1 PNFTNFTK
9 EIGATELWQNGYNGS
24 NVIIAILDSGV
35 DIIGGG
41 NGDLIDYGDGSTESK
56 FLGAVSMVPDEPL
69 YYSDPSGRGTFHA
82 GVACGTGNIN
92 NSHSGVAPGAQ
103 FLNVKVYDSIG
114 ITFWSFIISGMEW
127 ALSHGA
133 DVILFASTIPGLYVD
148 PVSLAVNNIVDRGVF
163 VVAPVGDDG
172 PGYMSINTPGQAG
185 KACKVGA
192 YDSYANEVWSY
203 SSRGPSFDFSVGPD
217 ILAPGVDI
225 IGSRSRI
232 MSTDS
237 LDAIMEDYSSKMG
250 VSDVFVDLFWMQFKD
265 QRYLFDSVAQSIPY
279 SQYGEEVPNQANYT
293 RASGTGAAAAVV
305 AGAAAILLGAFP
317 LATPILIQKAIMETA
332 QSISSS
338 QDLNSEGAGFINIPA
353 AFNWLSNVF
362 EEASDQPDQI
372 SFSMPLV
379 YAGIVTNMN
388 QSLYSDLSSPLNY
401 SQDGLQTYDT
411 TALFSTQGMMATL
424 LTTNSS
430 DPYNSS
436 IGYENL
442 TSIHL
447 PINQFGIEYS
457 LSEQPDNSR
466 FHWFSEFNVVREMH
480 QCINDIFYQEGYSR
494 YSGVLEL
501 EGLYVAV
508 LVETW
513 SYAGEYLDVDYL
525 VNITNPFTG
534 EEYSTDLVY
543 QPLYNANRVSAFK
556 ISFNFMN
563 YRSDEQTF
571 QNVSLVSY
579 FKGDLYLNEDHELN
593 KVGNSADISSLQNF
607 TYDDSVYYNS
617 TTQTIFVEDTNNDT
631 FYIRDDDV
639 TAMGFQSLSHTIS
652 TFAIGES
659 MGLLKN
665 ITLEHLQ
672 ASDWNTDIGMDSF
685 LHGREGLDP
694 GFASAYTLSDLTFGT
709 NLEFSG
715 TLSVGQG
722 TSSENARN
730 IMQTQS
736 ELIKNQVTNYNVTD
750 LMVVSANFSRIIEKD
765 NEYNMEVLIL
775 NLGNMPVDET
785 QLAFIVNRTND
796 EDVYEI
802 YTMLFNIHDFNPF
815 ELRSYT
821 ASWVPLKTGAYTMG
835 VVIGDIEE
843 MYATFKLFSGFESG
857 LSQDYRTEM
866 STREINYMSNAL
878 SRTIIVID
886 PSYYNS
892 LKYDH
897 FEVYPYFLDQ
907 NPMKIYA
914 PLDYAIYNLTTF
926 TIWPIEEVTIGTDGI
941 GSKLVF
947 FLDSDLSNSN
957 IQPLNSIQRNLSP
970 YSAIPLVIF
979 ANPLT
984 PPGEIHFNITFTAP
998 GSNSPFYYL
1007 PVNLVITANRGRIWF
1022 DAVHMNFFVSQ
1033 NLVGQSDISLDAI
1046 STDSLDILDNFGNF
1060 EGKDFQTKEGV
1071 FDLTR
1076 LVDYSERLDTTWG
1089 SYFKLRQLWADPA
1102 NSFDG
1107 MKGTS
1112 LYTIFPLLSLNFSDF
1127 IDFDALPSSTEEN
1140 SNDEDYFFN
1149 TADIIPDTSF
1159 LGDTIGNYAFESDT
1173 LSTSTINHDLLQF
1186 FDGLV
1191 INDPEQGFLLEEI
1204 DDIDEWVENGGTLY
1218 VWAED
1223 QY

>member
-1 PNFTNFTK
+1 
-9 EIGATELWQNGYNGS
+9 
-24 NVIIAILDSGV
+24 
-35 DIIGGG
+35 
-41 NGDLIDYGDGSTESK
+41 
-56 FLGAVSMVPDEPL
+56 
-69 YYSDPSGRGTFHA
+69 
-82 GVACGTGNIN
+82 
-92 NSHSGVAPGAQ
+92 
-103 FLNVKVYDSIG
+103 
-114 ITFWSFIISGMEW
+114 
-127 ALSHGA
+127 
-133 DVILFASTIPGLYVD
+133 
-148 PVSLAVNNIVDRGVF
+148 
-163 VVAPVGDDG
+163 
-172 PGYMSINTPGQAG
+172 
-185 KACKVGA
+185 
-192 YDSYANEVWSY
+192 
-203 SSRGPSFDFSVGPD
+203 
-217 ILAPGVDI
+217 
-225 IGSRSRI
+225 
-232 MSTDS
+232 
-237 LDAIMEDYSSKMG
+237 
-250 VSDVFVDLFWMQFKD
+250 
-265 QRYLFDSVAQSIPY
+265 
-279 SQYGEEVPNQANYT
+279 
-293 RASGTGAAAAVV
+293 
-305 AGAAAILLGAFP
+305 
-317 LATPILIQKAIMETA
+317 
-332 QSISSS
+332 
-338 QDLNSEGAGFINIPA
+338 
-353 AFNWLSNVF
+353 
-362 EEASDQPDQI
+362 
-372 SFSMPLV
+372 
-379 YAGIVTNMN
+379 
-388 QSLYSDLSSPLNY
+388 
-401 SQDGLQTYDT
+401 
-411 TALFSTQGMMATL
+411 MMAAL

-436 IGYENL
+436 IGYGNL

-457 LSEQPDNSR
+457 LSEQPDNSQ

-501 EGLYVAV
+501 QGLYVAV

-513 SYAGEYLDVDYL
+513 SYAGEYVDVDYL

-534 EEYSTDLVY
+534 EEYPTDLVY

-571 QNVSLVSY
+571 QDVSLVSY

-593 KVGNSADISSLQNF
+593 KVGNSADILSLQNF

-631 FYIRDDDV
+631 FYIRDDNV

-672 ASDWNTDIGMDSF
+672 ASDWNTNIGIDSF

-694 GFASAYTLSDLTFGT
+694 GFASAYTLSDLTYGT

-730 IMQTQS
+730 LMQIQS

-785 QLAFIVNRTND
+785 QLAFMVNRTND

-835 VVIGDIEE
+835 IVIGDIEE

-857 LSQDYRTEM
+857 LSQDYQIEM

-926 TIWPIEEVTIGTDGI
+926 TIWPIEKVTIGTDGI

-957 IQPLNSIQRNLSP
+957 IQPLNSIQQNLSP

-1076 LVDYSERLDTTWG
+1076 LVDYNERLDTTWG

-1140 SNDEDYFFN
+1140 SNDEEYFFN
-1149 TADIIPDTSF
+1149 TADAIPDTSF

-1223 QY
+1223 QYHTNLTSLNELLDRFGFQLANSSFYSYLDNQEGEASDGYCHVDLSFQGSINHPIFNQGTKIPEFIALKDPLEVFLTDPSNPETILLGQKSHDDGVHATMGVGHKGKGKIVVIGDHDLFNGFMLNVDNNTAFAQNLLQWGLNNVYQSNVSISSPDIGFYEQGFIDVNITNFDEVKAKGLLDDGFLFVAAFFAANGSLINGEIYGIEIPILPMFFTDDSHYATWYDSVWSLHAGDYYVLLIIDHPAAASELIYIRFTVHPNDPPDPIIFYDIPQPLYSHWIDILGTLSITFMAMSLWYYNVEKYKNRLRITPLKGEYLNTAQTRINEGRTQLKLLLRGLEKDDVEEIERIRFLLANQNRLTTYLEDLKKFGESIGEHYK